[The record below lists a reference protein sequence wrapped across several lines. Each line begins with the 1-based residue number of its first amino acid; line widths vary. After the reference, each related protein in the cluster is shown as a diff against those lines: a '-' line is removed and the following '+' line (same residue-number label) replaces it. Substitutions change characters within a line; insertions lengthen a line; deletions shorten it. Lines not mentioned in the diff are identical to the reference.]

1 MSDSSFENWLSG
13 EFFIQMQ
20 WVIIAWDTGKDDDIR
35 FGDGL
40 GVGRWHADSQVFDK
54 VTMKVGF

>member
-1 MSDSSFENWLSG
+1 M
-13 EFFIQMQ
+13 
-20 WVIIAWDTGKDDDIR
+20 AWDTGKDDDIR

-40 GVGRWHADSQVFDK
+40 GVGRWHADSQVLDK